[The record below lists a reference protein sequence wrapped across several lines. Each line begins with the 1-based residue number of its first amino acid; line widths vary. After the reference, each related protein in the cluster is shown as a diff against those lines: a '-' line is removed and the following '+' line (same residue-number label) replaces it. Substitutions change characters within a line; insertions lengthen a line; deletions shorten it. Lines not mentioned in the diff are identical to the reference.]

1 MKHRRAFIAFL
12 AGFVLSLL
20 LMWQRGLFEVSLPAD
35 RVRIIADGFTLV
47 SFLYLG
53 VGALMWVSTT
63 GVFDIFGFAFK
74 KAAHALIPGKDPQK
88 VGKYYEY
95 RLGKKEKQKKF
106 QGGLSLAVGAVLL
119 ALAFA
124 ATLIWYRLEE

>member
-1 MKHRRAFIAFL
+1 MKHKKTFATFL
-12 AGFVLSLL
+12 SGGVLSFL
-20 LMWQRGLFEVSLPAD
+20 LMWQRGLFKAQLPAD
-35 RVRIIADGFTLV
+35 RVLIIADGFTLV

-95 RLGKKEKQKKF
+95 RLGKKEKQKEF
-106 QGGLSLAVGAVLL
+106 QGGSALAAGAVLL
-119 ALAFA
+119 GLSFA
-124 ATLIWYRLEE
+124 ATLIWYRLEG